1 MSLPGRQV
9 TVTQEHSGPEIFSP
23 AVPWARGCLPSLNTT
38 SPGNLSGGLTSWRR
52 PRGARADAT
61 LVCAA
66 ICPHRPSRLLSAVW
80 HDRGSQHWSA
90 RLGMSE
96 NLDDPFVSPDL
107 RLLQTK
113 ICTTDSGVM
122 TTELQG
128 RDLRR
133 HHAGPEHESLENP
146 RPHSLGMI
154 QHDILIS
161 EQHEKLVLMRHGDPF
176 RKTGR
181 IP

>member
-1 MSLPGRQV
+1 MSTLAKHNQPGEFEWRAYFLA
-9 TVTQEHSGPEIFSP
+9 PP
-23 AVPWARGCLPSLNTT
+23 ARHPCGCD
-38 SPGNLSGGLTSWRR
+38 PGL
-52 PRGARADAT
+52 
-61 LVCAA
+61 CA
-66 ICPHRPSRLLSAVW
+66 ICPHRPATLLSAVW

-90 RLGMSE
+90 RLGMSKMD
-96 NLDDPFVSPDL
+96 LDDPFVSPDL

-133 HHAGPEHESLENP
+133 HHAGPEHESLEKP
-146 RPHSLGMI
+146 RLHSLGMI